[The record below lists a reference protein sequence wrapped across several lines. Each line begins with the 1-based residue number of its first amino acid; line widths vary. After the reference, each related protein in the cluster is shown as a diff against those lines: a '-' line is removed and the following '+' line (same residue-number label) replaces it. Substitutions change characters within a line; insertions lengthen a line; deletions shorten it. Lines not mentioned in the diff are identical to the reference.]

1 MARFYS
7 IRFRLTASFLVIIL
21 AVMVIISFFLYSIL
35 ERYYIDNF
43 TDSLERSG
51 FLAADFVS
59 GQLRGQVNSVR
70 LSVLAENMSRQSQA
84 RVLFTDQQA
93 LVVGDSIRVGG
104 LLNQVLEHNDVRNAL
119 NGNVSS
125 SMAFSERLQQNVMQM
140 AVPVKEE
147 DDLVT
152 GVVFLSASLEEIYRT
167 LNDIRRFLFF
177 ATVLAMAV
185 VGGGS
190 VAFAR
195 LFTGPIEELT
205 TAARRMADGKLE
217 QHIEVR
223 SGDEIGRLA
232 EQFNLMTKRL
242 NFYTSNLKK
251 FAADVA
257 HEVRTPLTTMS
268 LLTKALKEHDMDSE
282 QQKEFIDD
290 LDNEIE
296 RLVALVNDLLEL
308 SKLEKNR
315 IELEEVN
322 ISRFLQDM
330 IIDSQYR
337 FARGGLELVDELT
350 EEELT
355 VSAAPLQLRQ
365 VLSNLLDNAL
375 NYTDPGGT
383 VTVYLYR
390 AGSEAVVK
398 VEDTGCGI
406 PEDDLN
412 YIFER
417 FFRVDQARSREAG
430 GTGLGLAIVSEII
443 AKHNGK
449 VWVESEENCGSS
461 FYFSLPLV
469 ELY

>member
-147 DDLVT
+147 EDLVT
-152 GVVFLSASLEEIYRT
+152 GVVFLSASLEEVYRT

-268 LLTKALKEHDMDSE
+268 LLTKALKEHDMDPE

-322 ISRFLQDM
+322 LSRFLQDM

-390 AGSEAVVK
+390 ADSEAVVK

-430 GTGLGLAIVSEII
+430 GTGLGLAIVSEIV

-449 VWVESEENCGSS
+449 VWVESEEDCGSS

-469 ELY
+469 EL

>member
-21 AVMVIISFFLYSIL
+21 AVMVIISFFLYNIL

-84 RVLFTDQQA
+84 RVLFADQQA

-140 AVPVKEE
+140 AVPVREE
-147 DDLVT
+147 NDLVA
-152 GVVFLSASLEEIYRT
+152 GVVFLSASLDEVYRT

-217 QHIEVR
+217 QHIEIR

-232 EQFNLMTKRL
+232 EQFNLMAKRL

-268 LLTKALKEHDMDSE
+268 LLTKALKEHDMAPE

-290 LDNEIE
+290 LDNELE

-315 IELEEVN
+315 IELEEIN
-322 ISRFLQDM
+322 LTRFLQDM
-330 IIDSQYR
+330 VIDSQYR
-337 FARGGLELVDELT
+337 FARGGLELVDELA
-350 EEELT
+350 EEVLV

-383 VTVYLYR
+383 VTIYLYQ
-390 AGSEAVVK
+390 ADSDAVVK

-443 AKHNGK
+443 AKHNGR
-449 VWVESEENCGSS
+449 VWVESEEGFGSS

-469 ELY
+469 DL

>member
-51 FLAADFVS
+51 YLAADFVS

-140 AVPVKEE
+140 AVPVREE
-147 DDLVT
+147 NDLVT
-152 GVVFLSASLEEIYRT
+152 GVVFLSASLEEVYRT

-205 TAARRMADGKLE
+205 VAARRMADGKLE
-217 QHIEVR
+217 QHIDVR

-232 EQFNLMTKRL
+232 EQFNQMAKRL
-242 NFYTSNLKK
+242 NFYTINLKK

-257 HEVRTPLTTMS
+257 HEIRTPLTTMS
-268 LLTKALKEHDMDSE
+268 LLTKALKEHDMDPE
-282 QQKEFIDD
+282 QHKEFIED
-290 LDNEIE
+290 LDNELE

-308 SKLEKNR
+308 SKLEKSR

-322 ISRFLQDM
+322 LTRFLQDM
-330 IIDSQYR
+330 VIDSQYR
-337 FARGGLELVDELT
+337 FARGGLELIDVLT
-350 EEELT
+350 DEELI

-365 VLSNLLDNAL
+365 VLSNLLDNSL

-383 VTVYLYR
+383 VTVSLYR
-390 AGSEAVVK
+390 AELEAVVK

-443 AKHNGK
+443 DKHNGK
-449 VWVESEENCGSS
+449 VWVESEEGCGSI

-469 ELY
+469 EP

>member
-21 AVMVIISFFLYSIL
+21 AVMIIISFFLYSIL
-35 ERYYIDNF
+35 ERYYLDNF

-104 LLNQVLEHNDVRNAL
+104 LLNQVLEHNDVANAL

-152 GVVFLSASLEEIYRT
+152 GVVFLSASLEEVYRT
-167 LNDIRRFLFF
+167 LNDIRRFLFL

-223 SGDEIGRLA
+223 SGDEIARLA
-232 EQFNLMTKRL
+232 EQFNLMAKRL

-257 HEVRTPLTTMS
+257 HEIRTPLTTMS
-268 LLTKALKEHDMDSE
+268 LLTKALKEHDMNAE

-290 LDNEIE
+290 LDNELE

-308 SKLEKNR
+308 SKLEKSR
-315 IELEEVN
+315 IELEDVN
-322 ISRFLQDM
+322 LNRFLQDM

-337 FARGGLELVDELT
+337 FARGGLELVDELI
-350 EEELT
+350 EEELV

-375 NYTDPGGT
+375 SYTDPGGT

-390 AGSEAVVK
+390 ADSEAVVK

-406 PEDDLN
+406 PEEDLN
-412 YIFER
+412 FIFER

-449 VWVESEENCGSS
+449 VWVESEESCGSS
-461 FYFSLPLV
+461 FYISLPLL
-469 ELY
+469 EL

>member
-35 ERYYIDNF
+35 ERYYLDNF

-104 LLNQVLEHNDVRNAL
+104 LLNQILEHNDVRNAL
-119 NGNVSS
+119 NGSVSS

-147 DDLVT
+147 NDLVT
-152 GVVFLSASLEEIYRT
+152 GVVFLSASLEEVYRT
-167 LNDIRRFLFF
+167 LNDIRRFLFL

-223 SGDEIGRLA
+223 AGDEIGRLA

-257 HEVRTPLTTMS
+257 HEIRTPLTTMS
-268 LLTKALKEHDMDSE
+268 LLTKALKEHDMNAE

-290 LDNEIE
+290 LDNELE

-308 SKLEKNR
+308 SKLEKSR

-322 ISRFLQDM
+322 LNRFLQDM

-350 EEELT
+350 EDELV

-375 NYTDPGGT
+375 SYTDPGGT
-383 VTVYLYR
+383 VMVYLYR
-390 AGSEAVVK
+390 ADSEAVVK

-449 VWVESEENCGSS
+449 VWVESEEDCGSS

-469 ELY
+469 EH

>member
-21 AVMVIISFFLYSIL
+21 AVMIIISFFLYSIL
-35 ERYYIDNF
+35 ERYYLDNF

-104 LLNQVLEHNDVRNAL
+104 LLNQVLEHNDVANAL

-152 GVVFLSASLEEIYRT
+152 GVVFLSASLEEVYRT
-167 LNDIRRFLFF
+167 LNDIRRFLFL

-232 EQFNLMTKRL
+232 EQFNLMAKRL

-257 HEVRTPLTTMS
+257 HEIRTPLTTMS
-268 LLTKALKEHDMDSE
+268 LLTKALKEHDMNAE

-290 LDNEIE
+290 LDNELE

-308 SKLEKNR
+308 SKLEKSR
-315 IELEEVN
+315 IELEDVN
-322 ISRFLQDM
+322 LNRFLQDM

-337 FARGGLELVDELT
+337 FARGGLELVDELI
-350 EEELT
+350 EEELV

-375 NYTDPGGT
+375 SYTDPGGT

-390 AGSEAVVK
+390 ADSEAVVK

-406 PEDDLN
+406 PEEDLN
-412 YIFER
+412 FIFER

-449 VWVESEENCGSS
+449 VWVESEESCGSS
-461 FYFSLPLV
+461 FYISLPLL
-469 ELY
+469 EL

>member
-1 MARFYS
+1 MTRFYS

-21 AVMVIISFFLYSIL
+21 AVMIIISFFLYSIL
-35 ERYYIDNF
+35 ERYYLDNF

-104 LLNQVLEHNDVRNAL
+104 LLNQVLEHNDVHNAL
-119 NGNVSS
+119 NGSVSS

-140 AVPVKEE
+140 AVPVIEE

-152 GVVFLSASLEEIYRT
+152 GVVFLSASLEEVYRT
-167 LNDIRRFLFF
+167 LNDIQRFLFL

-223 SGDEIGRLA
+223 AGDEIGRLA
-232 EQFNLMTKRL
+232 EQFNLMAKRL

-257 HEVRTPLTTMS
+257 HEIRTPLTTMS
-268 LLTKALKEHDMDSE
+268 LLTKALKEHDMNPE

-290 LDNEIE
+290 LDNELE

-308 SKLEKNR
+308 SKLEKSR
-315 IELEEVN
+315 SELEEVN
-322 ISRFLQDM
+322 LNRFLQDM

-337 FARGGLELVDELT
+337 FARGGLELIDELT
-350 EEELT
+350 EEILT
-355 VSAAPLQLRQ
+355 VNAAPLQLRQ

-390 AGSEAVVK
+390 ADSEAVVK

-430 GTGLGLAIVSEII
+430 GTGLGLAIASEII
-443 AKHNGK
+443 TKHNGK
-449 VWVESEENCGSS
+449 VWVESEEGCGSS

-469 ELY
+469 EL

>member
-1 MARFYS
+1 
-7 IRFRLTASFLVIIL
+7 
-21 AVMVIISFFLYSIL
+21 
-35 ERYYIDNF
+35 
-43 TDSLERSG
+43 
-51 FLAADFVS
+51 
-59 GQLRGQVNSVR
+59 
-70 LSVLAENMSRQSQA
+70 MSRQSQA

-104 LLNQVLEHNDVRNAL
+104 LLNQVLEHNDVANAL

-152 GVVFLSASLEEIYRT
+152 GVVFLSASLEEVYRT
-167 LNDIRRFLFF
+167 LNDIRRFLFL

-232 EQFNLMTKRL
+232 EQFNLMAKRL

-257 HEVRTPLTTMS
+257 HEIRTPLTTMS
-268 LLTKALKEHDMDSE
+268 LLTKALKEHDMNAE

-290 LDNEIE
+290 LDNELE

-308 SKLEKNR
+308 SKLEKSR
-315 IELEEVN
+315 IELEDVN
-322 ISRFLQDM
+322 LNRFLQDM

-337 FARGGLELVDELT
+337 FARGGLELVDELI
-350 EEELT
+350 EEELV

-375 NYTDPGGT
+375 SYTDPGGT

-390 AGSEAVVK
+390 ADSEAVVK

-406 PEDDLN
+406 PEEDLN
-412 YIFER
+412 FIFER

-449 VWVESEENCGSS
+449 VWVESEESCGSS
-461 FYFSLPLV
+461 FYISLPLL
-469 ELY
+469 EL

>member
-21 AVMVIISFFLYSIL
+21 AVMIIISFFLYSIL
-35 ERYYIDNF
+35 ERYYLDNF

-104 LLNQVLEHNDVRNAL
+104 LLNQVLEHNDVANAL

-152 GVVFLSASLEEIYRT
+152 GVVFLSASLEEVYRI
-167 LNDIRRFLFF
+167 LNDIRRFLFL

-232 EQFNLMTKRL
+232 EQFNLMAKRL

-257 HEVRTPLTTMS
+257 HEIRTPLTTMS
-268 LLTKALKEHDMDSE
+268 LLTKALKEHDMNAE

-290 LDNEIE
+290 LDNELE

-308 SKLEKNR
+308 SKLEKSR
-315 IELEEVN
+315 IELEDVN
-322 ISRFLQDM
+322 LNRFLQDM

-337 FARGGLELVDELT
+337 FARGGLELVDELI
-350 EEELT
+350 EEELV

-375 NYTDPGGT
+375 SYTDPGGT

-390 AGSEAVVK
+390 ADSEAVVK

-406 PEDDLN
+406 PEEDLN
-412 YIFER
+412 FIFER

-449 VWVESEENCGSS
+449 VWVESEESCGSS
-461 FYFSLPLV
+461 FYISLPLL
-469 ELY
+469 EL

>member
-1 MARFYS
+1 MIRFYS

-21 AVMVIISFFLYSIL
+21 AVMIIISFFLYSIL

-104 LLNQVLEHNDVRNAL
+104 LLSQVLEHNDVHNAL
-119 NGNVSS
+119 NGSVSS

-152 GVVFLSASLEEIYRT
+152 GVVFLSASMEEVYRT
-167 LNDIRRFLFF
+167 LNDIRRFLFL

-268 LLTKALKEHDMDSE
+268 LLTKALKEHDMDPE

-290 LDNEIE
+290 LDNELE

-322 ISRFLQDM
+322 LSRFLQDM

-390 AGSEAVVK
+390 ADSEAVVK

-449 VWVESEENCGSS
+449 VWVESEEDCGSS
-461 FYFSLPLV
+461 FYFSLPLI
-469 ELY
+469 EL

>member
-21 AVMVIISFFLYSIL
+21 AVMIIISFFLYSIL
-35 ERYYIDNF
+35 ERYYLDNF

-104 LLNQVLEHNDVRNAL
+104 LLNQVLEHNDVANAL

-152 GVVFLSASLEEIYRT
+152 GVVFLSASLEEVYRT
-167 LNDIRRFLFF
+167 LNDIRRFLFL

-232 EQFNLMTKRL
+232 EQFNLMAKRL

-257 HEVRTPLTTMS
+257 HEIRTPLTTMS
-268 LLTKALKEHDMDSE
+268 LLTKALKEHDMNAE

-290 LDNEIE
+290 LDNELE

-308 SKLEKNR
+308 SKLEKSR
-315 IELEEVN
+315 IELEDVN
-322 ISRFLQDM
+322 LNRFLQDM

-337 FARGGLELVDELT
+337 FARGGLELVDELI
-350 EEELT
+350 EEELV

-375 NYTDPGGT
+375 SYTDPGGT

-390 AGSEAVVK
+390 ADSEAVVK

-406 PEDDLN
+406 PEEDLN
-412 YIFER
+412 FIFER

-449 VWVESEENCGSS
+449 VWVESEESCGSS
-461 FYFSLPLV
+461 FYISLPLL
-469 ELY
+469 EH